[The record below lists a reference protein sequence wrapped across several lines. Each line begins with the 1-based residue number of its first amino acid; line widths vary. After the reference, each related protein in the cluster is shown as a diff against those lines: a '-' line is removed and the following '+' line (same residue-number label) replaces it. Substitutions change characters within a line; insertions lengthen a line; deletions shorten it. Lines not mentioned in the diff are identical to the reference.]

1 MSDQYNKADN
11 IEENISQLQVAGD
24 EEEAKENYLLNG
36 TLRRPHLSWWRCV
49 FLILGDIMGAGI
61 LAVPHALATMG
72 WLLGLLFLV
81 LMCLVYVYCGI
92 LLYRMRLMMPHIR
105 TYGDLGEQIYGKPGR
120 WAIYIVQ
127 YSNLFLFLPVYLLVS
142 SKALRETV
150 DPSSC
155 LIVWMFVNSGILIF
169 FMQTRTLR
177 FISWYSLFGT
187 ICIFV
192 TLVIT
197 VIQEAIDATSSSHHG
212 QLISSDGFETGVA
225 GSGDI
230 IFAYSGIFVFI
241 EFMDEMRKP
250 KDFNKSI
257 YTANAILFFCYSFV
271 GILGYAVYG
280 KSVVNPITSALSE
293 GVMKRLANAFLWLHI
308 LAAFVIHGLILNRA
322 IAVRFCKAYV
332 DDFGCVGI
340 VAWFCITVLTT
351 GLVLLLNI
359 FFPYLSDVES
369 LSGTLFSPLTGFL
382 FPNLFYWKC
391 KGTSMDWKEKI
402 LGWTILVLLGIAYTI
417 IGTYGTIY
425 SIVQHASKTPLLYKC
440 LYH

>member
-1 MSDQYNKADN
+1 MVPLEEQKEDR
-11 IEENISQLQVAGD
+11 ENIPSLELASCD
-24 EEEAKENYLLNG
+24 ELKENYLLDG

-61 LAVPHALATMG
+61 LAIPYALATMG
-72 WLLGLLFLV
+72 WLLGILFLV

-92 LLYRMRLMMPHIR
+92 LLYRMRLMIPQIR
-105 TYGDLGEQIYGKPGR
+105 TYGDLGEQVYGTIGR
-120 WAIYIVQ
+120 WAVYIVQ

-150 DPSSC
+150 NPDSC
-155 LIVWMFVNSGILIF
+155 LIIWMFVNSGILIF

-187 ICIFV
+187 ICICV

-197 VIQEAIDATSSSHHG
+197 VIQEAKDAISSTSHG
-212 QLISSDGFETGVA
+212 QLISSGGLERGIA

-250 KDFNKSI
+250 KDFWKAI
-257 YTANAILFFCYSFV
+257 YTANGILFFFYTFV
-271 GILGYAVYG
+271 GVLGYAVYG
-280 KSVVNPITSALSE
+280 KSVVNPITSALSA
-293 GVMKRLANAFLWLHI
+293 GLLKRVANAFLWLHI

-322 IAVRFCKAYV
+322 IALRLCKHYV
-332 DDFGCVGI
+332 DDFSIIGML
-340 VAWFCITVLTT
+340 AWFCITLCTT

-391 KGTSMDWKEKI
+391 KGSTMSWKEKMV
-402 LGWTILVLLGIAYTI
+402 GCVILVVLGIAYTV

-425 SIVQHASKTPLLYKC
+425 SIVQDASRTPLLYKC
-440 LYH
+440 LYS